1 MMNLVS
7 VTRMTAPLA
16 GRDFR
21 LLWIGQ
27 TISALGNS
35 FQVIAVTWLVLQQM
49 QGSPLD
55 LALALLALSIP
66 RIPLTLA
73 GGIMTDR
80 RDPRTVMLWSDAT
93 RVATSGTLA
102 LLALSGYA
110 PLWLL
115 CVLLGAHSV
124 ATGLFD
130 PAAGSIPPR
139 LVPREQLDGANS
151 LMALISQLGTLIGA
165 LPAGLVVATLGAAAA
180 FGINA
185 LSFAVAVLA
194 ALQMAP
200 LGRGLRET
208 NKSLL
213 HDARDGVRYV
223 MRFPWLIALLL
234 IDACAALAAIGPTA
248 VGLPLIA
255 RDVLH
260 VGAQGYSLLLW
271 SFGLGSVLGF
281 ILSGVYSPTRAR
293 GRFFC
298 LVQML
303 EAPLLVGVAFTP
315 LPFAMVCLAGVGL
328 LNGML
333 LVLFLSLIQAN
344 VSKEMLGRVMS
355 FVMLASVGFVPLSLY
370 GSGAIASAWGTQAL
384 FLVAGGLTLVS
395 AATGFCVR
403 SLRNLD

>member
-1 MMNLVS
+1 LKD
-7 VTRMTAPLA
+7 
-16 GRDFR
+16 RDFR

-35 FQVIAVTWLVLQQM
+35 FQVIAVTWLVLQQLN
-49 QGSPLD
+49 GSPLD
-55 LALALLALSIP
+55 LALAMLALSIP

-80 RDPRTVMLWSDAT
+80 LDPRTVMIWSDTT
-93 RVATSGTLA
+93 RMATSGALA

-115 CVLLGAHSV
+115 CALLGAHSV

-130 PAAGSIPPR
+130 PAAGSIPPH
-139 LVPREQLDGANS
+139 LVPREQLEGANS
-151 LMALISQLGTLIGA
+151 LMALISQLGTLVGV

-180 FGINA
+180 FGVNA
-185 LSFAVAVLA
+185 LSFAIAVLA
-194 ALQMAP
+194 ALRMAP
-200 LGRGLRET
+200 LGRVLREAS
-208 NKSLL
+208 KSLL
-213 HDARDGVRYV
+213 HDARDGLRYV
-223 MRFPWLIALLL
+223 MSFPWLIALLL
-234 IDACAALAAIGPTA
+234 IDTCAALAAIGPTS

-255 RDVLH
+255 RDALH
-260 VGAQGYSLLLW
+260 FGAQGYSLLLW

-281 ILSGVYSPTRAR
+281 VLSGAYKPTRAR

-303 EAPLLVGVAFTP
+303 EAPLLAGVAFAP
-315 LPFAMVCLAGVGL
+315 LPLTMICLAGVGL

-355 FVMLASVGFVPLSLY
+355 FVLLASVGLAPLSLY
-370 GSGAIASAWGTQAL
+370 GAGAIAGAWGTQTL
-384 FLVAGGLTLVS
+384 FLVAGALTLAS
-395 AATGFCVR
+395 AATGLCVS

>member
-1 MMNLVS
+1 
-7 VTRMTAPLA
+7 MTAPLR

-21 LLWIGQ
+21 LLWMGQ

-35 FQVIAVTWLVLQQM
+35 FQIIAVTWLVLQQM
-49 QGSPLD
+49 QGSPFD
-55 LALALLALSIP
+55 LALAMLALSIP

-80 RDPRTVMLWSDAT
+80 LDPRTVMIWSDAM
-93 RVATSGTLA
+93 RAAISGGLG
-102 LLALSGYA
+102 LLALSGHA
-110 PLWLL
+110 PFWLI
-115 CVLLGAHSV
+115 CALLGAYSV
-124 ATGLFD
+124 ATGVFD

-151 LMALISQLGTLIGA
+151 LVALIAQLGTVIGV
-165 LPAGLVVATLGAAAA
+165 LPAGLVVATLGTAAA
-180 FGINA
+180 FGVNA

-194 ALQMAP
+194 ALRMAP
-200 LGRGLRET
+200 LGRVLRET
-208 NKSLL
+208 KTSMLQ
-213 HDARDGVRYV
+213 DARDGIRYV
-223 MRFPWLIALLL
+223 MSFPWLIALLL
-234 IDACAALAAIGPTA
+234 IDTCAALAAIGPTS

-255 RDVLH
+255 RDVH
-260 VGAQGYSLLLW
+260 HSGAEGYSLLLW
-271 SFGLGSVLGF
+271 SFGLGSVLGL
-281 ILSGVYSPTRAR
+281 IVSGVYSPTRAR

-303 EAPLLVGVAFTP
+303 EAPLLAGVAFTP
-315 LPFAMVCLAGVGL
+315 LPLTMVCLAGVGL

-355 FVMLASVGFVPLSLY
+355 FVMLASVGLAPLSLY
-370 GSGAIASAWGTQAL
+370 ASGAIAGAWGTQTL

-403 SLRNLD
+403 SLRTLD

>member
-1 MMNLVS
+1 MKLLS
-7 VTRMTAPLA
+7 VARITAPLA

-21 LLWIGQ
+21 LLWMGQ
-27 TISALGNS
+27 TVSALGNS
-35 FQVIAVTWLVLQQM
+35 FQVIAVAWLVLQQLH
-49 QGSPLD
+49 GSPLD
-55 LALALLALSIP
+55 LALAMLALSIP

-73 GGIMTDR
+73 GGIITDR
-80 RDPRTVMLWSDAT
+80 LDPRTVMLWSDAT
-93 RVATSGTLA
+93 RAATSGALA
-102 LLALSGYA
+102 LLALSGFA

-115 CVLLGAHSV
+115 CALLGAHSV

-130 PAAGSIPPR
+130 PAAGSIPPHV
-139 LVPREQLDGANS
+139 VPREQLDGANS
-151 LMALISQLGTLIGA
+151 LMALVSQLGTLIGA
-165 LPAGLVVATLGAAAA
+165 LPAGLVVATLGTAAA

-200 LGRGLRET
+200 LGRVLRET
-208 NKSLL
+208 KTSVL
-213 HDARDGVRYV
+213 HDARDGIRYV
-223 MRFPWLIALLL
+223 MSFPWLIALLL
-234 IDACAALAAIGPTA
+234 IDTCAALAAIGPTS

-260 VGAQGYSLLLW
+260 LGAEGYSLLLW

-281 ILSGVYSPTRAR
+281 MLSSVYSPTKAR

-303 EAPLLVGVAFTP
+303 EAPLLVGIAFTP
-315 LPFAMVCLAGVGL
+315 LPLTMLCLAGVGL

-370 GSGAIASAWGTQAL
+370 TAGAIAGAWGIQTL
-384 FLVAGGLTLVS
+384 FLAAGGLTLAS

-403 SLRNLD
+403 SLRNLE

>member
-1 MMNLVS
+1 MTGLLS
-7 VTRMTAPLA
+7 FSRMVAPLK

-55 LALALLALSIP
+55 LALAMLALSLP

-73 GGIMTDR
+73 GGVMTDR
-80 RDPRTVMLWSDAT
+80 LDPRTVMIWSDAT
-93 RVATSGTLA
+93 RAAISGALGLLALTGHTPFWLLCA
-102 LLALSGYA
+102 LLA
-110 PLWLL
+110 
-115 CVLLGAHSV
+115 AHSV
-124 ATGLFD
+124 ATGVFD

-139 LVPREQLDGANS
+139 LVSRQQLDGANS
-151 LMALISQLGTLIGA
+151 LMALISQLGTVIGV
-165 LPAGLVVATLGAAAA
+165 LPAGLVVATLGTAAA

-194 ALQMAP
+194 ALRMAP
-200 LGRGLRET
+200 LGRVLRET
-208 NKSLL
+208 ETSVLQ
-213 HDARDGVRYV
+213 DARDGIRYV
-223 MRFPWLIALLL
+223 MSFPWLIALLL
-234 IDACAALAAIGPTA
+234 IDTCAALAAIGPTS

-255 RDVLH
+255 RDVLQS
-260 VGAQGYSLLLW
+260 GAEGYSLLLW
-271 SFGLGSVLGF
+271 SFGFGSVLGL
-281 ILSGVYSPTRAR
+281 IVSGVYSPTRAR

-303 EAPLLVGVAFTP
+303 EAPLLAGVAFTQLP
-315 LPFAMVCLAGVGL
+315 LTMVCLAGVGL

-370 GSGAIASAWGTQAL
+370 GSGAIASAWGIQTL

-403 SLRNLD
+403 SLRTLD

>member
-1 MMNLVS
+1 MTGVVRL
-7 VTRMTAPLA
+7 TRMTAPLT

-27 TISALGNS
+27 SISALGNS

-55 LALALLALSIP
+55 LALAMLALSIP

-80 RDPRTVMLWSDAT
+80 LDPRTVMLWSDAT
-93 RVATSGTLA
+93 RAAISGALG
-102 LLALSGYA
+102 LLALSGR
-110 PLWLL
+110 PPFWLL
-115 CVLLGAHSV
+115 CGLLCAYSV
-124 ATGLFD
+124 ATGAFD

-139 LVPREQLDGANS
+139 LVPRQQLDSANS
-151 LMALISQLGTLIGA
+151 LMALISQLGTVIGV
-165 LPAGLVVATLGAAAA
+165 LPAGLVVATLGTAAA
-180 FGINA
+180 FGVNA
-185 LSFAVAVLA
+185 LSFALAVLA

-200 LGRGLRET
+200 LGRVLRET
-208 NKSLL
+208 KTSVLQ
-213 HDARDGVRYV
+213 DARDGIRYV
-223 MRFPWLIALLL
+223 MSFSWLIALLL
-234 IDACAALAAIGPTA
+234 IDTCAALAAIGPTS

-255 RDVLH
+255 RDVLKS
-260 VGAQGYSLLLW
+260 GAEGYSLLLW
-271 SFGLGSVLGF
+271 SFGLGSVLG
-281 ILSGVYSPTRAR
+281 LLVSGVYSPTRAR

-303 EAPLLVGVAFTP
+303 EAPLLAGVAFTP
-315 LPFAMVCLAGVGL
+315 LPLTMVCLAGVGL

-344 VSKEMLGRVMS
+344 VSKAMLGRVMS
-355 FVMLASVGFVPLSLY
+355 FVMLASVGFAPLSLY
-370 GSGAIASAWGTQAL
+370 GSGAVASAWGIQPL
-384 FLVAGGLTLVS
+384 FLVAGALTLAS

>member
-1 MMNLVS
+1 MKRLS
-7 VTRMTAPLA
+7 LTRMIGPLSD
-16 GRDFR
+16 RDFR

-35 FQVIAVTWLVLQQM
+35 FQVIAVTWLVLQQLK
-49 QGSPLD
+49 GSPLD
-55 LALALLALSIP
+55 LALAMLALSIP

-73 GGIMTDR
+73 GGIITDR
-80 RDPRTVMLWSDAT
+80 LDPRTVMLWSDAT
-93 RVATSGTLA
+93 RVATSGALG
-102 LLALSGYA
+102 LLAVTGYA

-115 CVLLGAHSV
+115 CMLLSAHSV
-124 ATGLFD
+124 ATGIFD
-130 PAAGSIPPR
+130 PAAGSIPPH

-165 LPAGLVVATLGAAAA
+165 LPAGLVVATLGTAAA
-180 FGINA
+180 FVINA

-194 ALQMAP
+194 ALLMAP
-200 LGRGLRET
+200 LARALRET
-208 NKSLL
+208 KKSLL

-223 MRFPWLIALLL
+223 MSFPWLIALLL
-234 IDACAALAAIGPTA
+234 IDTCAALAAIGPTS

-260 VGAQGYSLLLW
+260 VGAEGYSLLLW

-298 LVQML
+298 LIQIL
-303 EAPLLVGVAFTP
+303 EAPLLAGVAFTP
-315 LPFAMVCLAGVGL
+315 LPLMMFCLAGVGL

-344 VSKEMLGRVMS
+344 VAKEMLGRVMS

-370 GSGAIASAWGTQAL
+370 GSGAIAGTWGTRIL
-384 FLVAGGLTLVS
+384 FLVAGALTLVS
-395 AATGFCVR
+395 ATAGLFVR
-403 SLRNLD
+403 CLRRLD

>member
-1 MMNLVS
+1 MMNLVRI
-7 VTRMTAPLA
+7 TRMTAPLA

-21 LLWIGQ
+21 LLWMGQ

-35 FQVIAVTWLVLQQM
+35 FQVIAVTWLVLQQLH
-49 QGSPLD
+49 GSPLD

-66 RIPLTLA
+66 RIPLTIA
-73 GGIMTDR
+73 GGIITDR

-93 RVATSGTLA
+93 RAATSGALG

-151 LMALISQLGTLIGA
+151 LMALSAQLGTVIGA
-165 LPAGLVVATLGAAAA
+165 LPAGLVVATLDTAAA
-180 FGINA
+180 FGVNA

-194 ALQMAP
+194 ALQMSP
-200 LGRGLRET
+200 LGRVLGKT
-208 NKSLL
+208 NTSVL
-213 HDARDGVRYV
+213 HDAHDGVRYV
-223 MRFPWLIALLL
+223 MSFPWLIALLL
-234 IDACAALAAIGPTA
+234 IDTCAALAAIGPTS

-260 VGAQGYSLLLW
+260 LGAEGYSLLLW

-281 ILSGVYSPTRAR
+281 MLSGVYSPTRGR

-298 LVQML
+298 VVQML

-315 LPFAMVCLAGVGL
+315 LPFTMVCLAGVGL

-355 FVMLASVGFVPLSLY
+355 FVMLASVGLVPLSLY
-370 GSGAIASAWGTQAL
+370 GSGAIAGAWGIQTL
-384 FLVAGGLTLVS
+384 FLVAGALTLAS

-403 SLRNLD
+403 SLRKLD